1 MAKGYLITPEV
12 EALIVAIHHNNPKWK
27 PKEVR
32 LVARN
37 ILLERSKKYPE
48 KYPDLPLKLSKGWPS
63 LSSVRSKAFSKS
75 KSGKTKLGI
84 MKHNPHPT
92 DEPWS
97 IATLG
102 DYPIPPEAMPVVMSF
117 YRKRLAKDDVL
128 PIREALWAARLYK
141 IVEPLDSLFAWA
153 FIYGITEWAARES
166 GKPFETKELD
176 LRLIET
182 PQYACETM
190 REIDIWEI
198 AIKYD
203 ACAMKLKAL
212 NLSLEET
219 EEAAKSGKY
228 KWEGTEEFLRW
239 NKPEVQNERKHK
251 AKRQA

>member
-75 KSGKTKLGI
+75 KSDTYKPGTTESISK
-84 MKHNPHPT
+84 

-97 IATLG
+97 IATLSEAN
-102 DYPIPPEAMPVVMSF
+102 YSIPPEAMPVVMSF
-117 YRKRLAKDDVL
+117 YRKRLAKDDEL

-212 NLSLEET
+212 NLSLEKT

-228 KWEGTEEFLRW
+228 KWKGTEEFLRW

-251 AKRQA
+251 AKR